1 MDGPVERRAKDPAEE
16 SGERTRKEADKLT
29 DHFLEWYSAVV
40 SKERYDE
47 LKFKE
52 LREKLAKLRE
62 TYPPLTEASGIADMP
77 NRPRQPHVLIRG
89 DFQNPGIEVQAE
101 CACRV

>member
-1 MDGPVERRAKDPAEE
+1 MAWTVLWNDERKILLKNPA
-16 SGERTRKEADKLT
+16 ERTRKEADKLT

-40 SKERYDE
+40 SKERYTQ

-62 TYPPLTEASGIADMP
+62 TYPALTEASGIVDMP
-77 NRPRQPHVLIRG
+77 SPPEPHV
-89 DFQNPGIEVQAE
+89 
-101 CACRV
+101 